1 MFLKKEPK
9 IELTNMV
16 MVYNKETN
24 EAVVQERVKYWCG
37 ATFPGGHVE
46 TGESFYD
53 SAVRE
58 VWEETGLK
66 IRNLESCGTIHW
78 YNNKTGARYIVKL
91 YRTSDYEGE
100 LIEAT
105 EEGRVFWANID
116 DIPNM
121 KLSPNMEEYLKM
133 FLGDYSELFVS
144 WNEEDEKNG
153 KYEFKFY

>member
-1 MFLKKEPK
+1 MFLKKQPK

-16 MVYNKETN
+16 MVYNKQTN

-37 ATFPGGHVE
+37 ITFPGGHVE
-46 TGESFYD
+46 TDESFYD

-66 IRNLESCGTIHW
+66 IRNLTSCGTIHW
-78 YNNKTGARYIVKL
+78 CNNKTGARYIVKL

-105 EEGRVFWANID
+105 EEGRVFWAKLD

-121 KLSPNMEEYLKM
+121 KLSPNMNEYLKM
-133 FLGDYSELFVS
+133 FLGDYSELFVL
-144 WNEEDEKNG
+144 WNEKDKKNG